1 MPMEQELKQ
10 WIELFRDRRAFSAPE
25 MFSVNYL
32 LGFMDI
38 YEQDIR
44 GVPNPVKSG
53 WFADLLKGTPEQIEQ
68 LEMYILPNDMV
79 SRAVIRFLQIK
90 ILTLTESPIVKNY
103 FRNKG
108 WTVRI
113 TINEALQTP
122 AIGNYY
128 RFYSED
134 TAVARIE
141 GKTYKQYYVDNVIM
155 CS

>member
-1 MPMEQELKQ
+1 MEQELKQ

-25 MFSVNYL
+25 VFSINYL
-32 LGFMDI
+32 LVFTDI

-44 GVPNPVKSG
+44 GVPNPTKST
-53 WFADLLKGTPEQIEQ
+53 WFAELLKGTPEQIEE
-68 LEMYILPNDMV
+68 LETYINPNDMV
-79 SRAVIRFLQIK
+79 SRAVIRFLQTK
-90 ILTLTESPIVKNY
+90 ILTVTESPAVKNY
-103 FRNKG
+103 FRKKG

-113 TINEALQTP
+113 TINEAFQTP
-122 AIGNYY
+122 ATGNYY

-141 GKTYKQYYVDNVIM
+141 GKTYNQYYVDNVIM